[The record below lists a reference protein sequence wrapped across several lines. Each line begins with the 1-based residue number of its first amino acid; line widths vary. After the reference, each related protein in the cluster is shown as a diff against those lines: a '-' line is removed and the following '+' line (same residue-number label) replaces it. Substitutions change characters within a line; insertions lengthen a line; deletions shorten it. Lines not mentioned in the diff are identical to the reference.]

1 VLGDRLADP
10 PVVARERDPADVLLI
25 RHALGV
31 TVPAVIAYREDPDVD
46 LEALAALRATCEFAA
61 RPRDFLAQQ
70 VAGARWLV
78 HAYDRD
84 RLCGFAR
91 AISDG
96 VTNAYISSVMVA
108 PDLRRRGIGRAMIE
122 RLVAD
127 RPHVRF
133 VLHTRRDAVAFYTA
147 LGFGPAVDML
157 VRERSAV

>member
-1 VLGDRLADP
+1 MT
-10 PVVARERDPADVLLI
+10 
-25 RHALGV
+25 RHARSV
-31 TVPAVIAYREDPDVD
+31 TVRAVIAYRDDPDVD
-46 LEALAALRATCEFAA
+46 LDALAALRATCEFAP

-70 VAGARWLV
+70 VAGARWVV
-78 HAYDRD
+78 HAYAGD

-108 PDLRRRGIGRAMIE
+108 PDVRRRGIGRAMIE

-133 VLHTRRDAVAFYTA
+133 VLHTRRDAMAFYAA
-147 LGFGPAVDML
+147 LGFGPAADML
-157 VRERSAV
+157 VRERQGEP